1 MKLARKQAVTLQKQ
15 WPRKR
20 SVYRGTS
27 AKRHDGGFFQERRL
41 ILAARTVSTLSL
53 LLRGLPQPVY
63 IAFDGL

>member
-27 AKRHDGGFFQERRL
+27 AKRHDGFFQERRL
-41 ILAARTVSTLSL
+41 ILAARTVSTLSV